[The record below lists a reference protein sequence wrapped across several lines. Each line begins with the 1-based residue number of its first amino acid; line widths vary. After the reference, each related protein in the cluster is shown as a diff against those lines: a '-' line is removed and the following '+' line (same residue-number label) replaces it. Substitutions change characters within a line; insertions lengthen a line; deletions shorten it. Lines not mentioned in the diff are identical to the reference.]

1 MIYKYLIIGIV
12 ILCLTT
18 YIGYLRYTNVSL
30 ENENKDLTVSL
41 DVAKQELEKSQ
52 NALRKSQQYSKEL
65 SNIVNTEKL
74 KAQDLQSKLSKL
86 EKSFSKIAS
95 RHPEMLNKILNKA
108 TKEVNGC
115 FEILSKGGECEN

>member
-1 MIYKYLIIGIV
+1 MIYRYLILAIIFLGLISV
-12 ILCLTT
+12 
-18 YIGYLRYTNVSL
+18 IGYLRIENLSL
-30 ENENKDLTVSL
+30 QSENKDLTISL

-74 KAQDLQSKLSKL
+74 KSQDLQSKLTKL

-108 TKEVNGC
+108 TKEVNDC

>member
-1 MIYKYLIIGIV
+1 MIYKYLILAIIFLG
-12 ILCLTT
+12 LTT
-18 YIGYLRYTNVSL
+18 VIGYLRIENLSL
-30 ENENKDLTVSL
+30 QSENKDLTVSL

-65 SNIVNTEKL
+65 SIIVNTEKL

-86 EKSFSKIAS
+86 EKSVVKISSK
-95 RHPEMLNKILNKA
+95 HPEMLNKILNKA
-108 TKEVNGC
+108 TKEVNDC

>member
-18 YIGYLRYTNVSL
+18 YIGYLRYTNASL

-41 DVAKQELEKSQ
+41 DIAKQELEKSQ

-108 TKEVNGC
+108 TKEVKDC

>member
-1 MIYKYLIIGIV
+1 MIYKYLILAIIFLG
-12 ILCLTT
+12 LTT
-18 YIGYLRYTNVSL
+18 VIGYLRIENLSL
-30 ENENKDLTVSL
+30 QSENKDLTVSL
-41 DVAKQELEKSQ
+41 DIAKQELEKSQ

-86 EKSFSKIAS
+86 EKSVVKISSK
-95 RHPEMLNKILNKA
+95 HPEMLNKILNKA
-108 TKEVNGC
+108 TKEVNDC